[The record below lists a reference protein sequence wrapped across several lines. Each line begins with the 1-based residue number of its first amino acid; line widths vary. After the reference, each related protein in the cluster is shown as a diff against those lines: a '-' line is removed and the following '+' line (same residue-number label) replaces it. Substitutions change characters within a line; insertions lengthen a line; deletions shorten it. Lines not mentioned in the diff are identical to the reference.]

1 MAAWRYE
8 ISLLMLKKYFTHS
21 LRPLT
26 KYFSTLDDKFR
37 ISAQPCNIL
46 YITQIFAF
54 MSVFMKHQ
62 QLTSSAMAISIHFL
76 LKQAWLILRHNIC
89 LQTNQHC
96 LNINFFSFLLTWPR
110 LAASRAIIFVL
121 ARNHARNSL
130 DVDINIWFWPLKSYH
145 DLQNKV

>member
-8 ISLLMLKKYFTHS
+8 ISLLVLKKYFTHS
-21 LRPLT
+21 LRSLM
-26 KYFSTLDDKFR
+26 KYFSPLEDKFC
-37 ISAQPCNIL
+37 ISTKPCNIL

-54 MSVFMKHQ
+54 MSVFTRHQ
-62 QLTSSAMAISIHFL
+62 QLISSAMAISIHFL
-76 LKQAWLILRHNIC
+76 LKQAWLILRHNIH

-110 LAASRAIIFVL
+110 FPASRAIFVL

-130 DVDINIWFWPLKSYH
+130 DFDFNIWFWPLKSYH
-145 DLQNKV
+145 DL